1 MMETDKKNSG
11 RRQGSLVSDVVLK
24 SLVSDAVLNCEEKKI
39 ERVTIL
45 SARCTCSVSAT
56 HNSVCCVSLIRL

>member
-1 MMETDKKNSG
+1 METDKKNSG

-39 ERVTIL
+39 ESHHSECALHLQRFCYTQQRVLCI
-45 SARCTCSVSAT
+45 SDP
-56 HNSVCCVSLIRL
+56 SLI